1 MKYIIP
7 ILLCLMMVSCHTSKQ
22 ATPPTPTVTLNDS
35 QIERIVTRTVTMID
49 TVTVYV
55 EIPAQS
61 VEQVVNDTTSHVE
74 TDFAESDAW
83 INSDGTLGHNIR
95 NKPQKVPAEAYVP
108 NTTTETEK
116 EKEVIKEVPV
126 PYPDPYPVEKDLTT
140 WQHIKIGTFWYLIA
154 VILAGV
160 GWIFRKPLIA
170 SLSKC
175 F

>member
-7 ILLCLMMVSCHTSKQ
+7 ILLCLMLAGCHTSKQ
-22 ATPPTPTVTLNDS
+22 ASPPVPIVTLTDSQVERVVTKTVT
-35 QIERIVTRTVTMID
+35 EID

-61 VEQVVNDTTSHVE
+61 VEKVVNDATSHVE

-83 INSDGTLGHNIR
+83 INPDGTLGHSIR
-95 NKPQKVPAEAYVP
+95 NKPQKVPAEACVP
-108 NTTTETEK
+108 KTTTNNETQK
-116 EKEVIKEVPV
+116 EAIKEVPV
-126 PYPDPYPVEKDLTT
+126 PYPEPYPVEKDLTT

-154 VILAGV
+154 AILAAI
-160 GWIFRKPLIA
+160 GWIFRKPIISA
-170 SLSKC
+170 FRKC